1 MNNIYLHKKINEAVD
16 KEFSYNELDNIKSF
30 RERFNY
36 CTKHLGAGIGQGSSR
51 IVFQIDDEKVLKLAK
66 NTGGLYQN
74 KWEWNFY
81 KNLNGIEILPE
92 VYLCSDDYAYIVSDY
107 VLPAKKKD
115 FYKILGI
122 LWYNFEKDILM
133 PVWHVI
139 ELDEMY
145 KGYNKKYIGQK
156 NYFEENW
163 PDILNNKFLI
173 SINKYDDIIPVSE
186 KAHKHIIKTILSPV
200 VKYCTRIGEM
210 NFLKNLMTY
219 CKAEG
224 VGWADLVGLSNWG
237 ISNKN
242 KKLHLVLLDSGW
254 TSETMGA
261 IKKSL
266 DNYNPDEIN
275 GVMTR
280 DGEKEW
286 EEIGR
291 NENINDLL

>member
-1 MNNIYLHKKINEAVD
+1 MNNIYLHKKINEAID

-36 CTKHLGAGIGQGSSR
+36 CTKHLGHGIGQGSSR

-81 KNLNGIEILPE
+81 KNLNNLEILPE
-92 VYLCSDDYAYIVSDY
+92 VYTCSDDYAYIVSDY

-115 FYKILGI
+115 FKKILGI
-122 LWYNFEKDILM
+122 LWNDFEKKILM
-133 PVWHVI
+133 PVFHAI

-145 KGYNKKYIGQK
+145 KGNNKKYVSQK
-156 NYFEENW
+156 NYFENNW

-173 SINKYDDIIPVSE
+173 SIDKYDEIIPVSE
-186 KAHKHIIKTILSPV
+186 KAHKQIIKTILSPV
-200 VKYCTRIGEM
+200 VKYCTHIGEM
-210 NFLKNLMTY
+210 NFLKSLMTY

-224 VGWADLVGLSNWG
+224 VAWSDLVGLNNWG

-242 KKLHLVLLDSGW
+242 GKLHLVLLDSGW
-254 TSETMGA
+254 TSETMDA
-261 IKKSL
+261 LRKSW
-266 DNYNPDEIN
+266 DNYNPDEIS

-286 EEIGR
+286 EEIKKD
-291 NENINDLL
+291 EDINDLL

>member
-66 NTGGLYQN
+66 NTGGIYQN

-81 KNLNGIEILPE
+81 KNLNDIEILPE
-92 VYLCSDDYAYIVSDY
+92 VYTCSDNYTYIVTDY
-107 VLPAKKKD
+107 VLPVEEMD
-115 FYKILGI
+115 FKKILGVSWDDF
-122 LWYNFEKDILM
+122 LEDILK
-133 PVWHVI
+133 PVCKVI
-139 ELDEMY
+139 SLENNY
-145 KGYNKKYIGQK
+145 KINKKYSGEK
-156 NYFEENW
+156 KYFTTKW
-163 PDILNNKFLI
+163 PDILNNKFLV
-173 SINKYDDIIPVSE
+173 SIDKYDAIVPISE
-186 KAHKHIIKTILSPV
+186 KAHKQIINIILSPV
-200 VKYCTRIGEM
+200 VNYCTYIGEIK
-210 NFLKNLMTY
+210 FLKDLMTY
-219 CKAEG
+219 CKSEN
-224 VGWADLVGLSNWG
+224 VVVNDLGGFNNWG

-242 KKLHLVLLDSGW
+242 KKLHLVILDSGW
-254 TSETMGA
+254 TSETINA
-261 IKKSL
+261 LRDAWDI
-266 DNYNPDEIN
+266 YNPDEIN